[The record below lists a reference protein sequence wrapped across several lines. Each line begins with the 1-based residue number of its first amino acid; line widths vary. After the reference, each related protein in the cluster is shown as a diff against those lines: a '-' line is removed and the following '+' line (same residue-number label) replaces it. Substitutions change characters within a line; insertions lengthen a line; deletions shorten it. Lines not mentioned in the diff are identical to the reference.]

1 MWTIEQILALA
12 PDPSAVKAG
21 QSLSSPRKWS
31 GLGQNERTLWGECQG
46 SGSKPYQVRVDLTEP
61 AFKCTCPSRKFPCKH
76 ALGLF
81 LMLGT
86 KAADAPDTPPSW
98 VTEWLE
104 SRSEKAAKKQDR
116 VEKAASGEGVADP
129 AAQAKR
135 AAERVS
141 KITAGFSD
149 LRTWM
154 EDLVR
159 QGFAQAQSS
168 GSRSWEQMAARMV
181 DAQAPGVARVIRE
194 IGETV
199 GSSEGWH
206 ERLLMQ
212 LGRLYLLLE
221 AFSRLETLPV
231 PLQADVT
238 AQIGIPVREEELQL
252 LPGVVDRWCVLGQQT
267 QEEEKL
273 RVQRSW
279 LRGAQSGQSALV
291 LEFAFG
297 SQPLKSTL
305 VCGTQ
310 FDGEI
315 VFYPSAVPLRGML
328 KSRHGETGEL
338 HPPDGFMSTLG
349 ALEAYGTALSA
360 NPWIG
365 CFPMVLS
372 SVRIVRKGG
381 MLLVD
386 QENRT
391 LPLAPRTGR
400 GWQML
405 ALSGGQPVGIFGEW
419 DGHRL
424 VPLSLWSEG
433 RFHGLA

>member
-1 MWTIEQILALA
+1 
-12 PDPSAVKAG
+12 
-21 QSLSSPRKWS
+21 
-31 GLGQNERTLWGECQG
+31 
-46 SGSKPYQVRVDLTEP
+46 
-61 AFKCTCPSRKFPCKH
+61 
-76 ALGLF
+76 
-81 LMLGT
+81 MLGT
-86 KAADAPDTPPSW
+86 KAADAPGSPPPW

-104 SRSEKAAKKQDR
+104 SRAEKAAKKQER
-116 VEKAASGEGVADP
+116 VEKAASGEGVTDP

-141 KITAGFSD
+141 KIAAGFAD

-168 GSRSWEQMAARMV
+168 GNRSWEQMAARMV
-181 DAQAPGVARVIRE
+181 DAQAPGVARSIRE
-194 IGETV
+194 MGETV
-199 GSSEGWH
+199 SGGEGWH

-212 LGRLYLLLE
+212 LGRLYLLIE
-221 AFSRLETLPV
+221 AFSRLDALPV
-231 PLQADVT
+231 PLQSDVM
-238 AQIGIPVREEELQL
+238 AQIGIPMREEELQL
-252 LPGVVDRWCVLGQQT
+252 LPGVVERWGVVGQQT

-273 RVQRSW
+273 RVQRTW
-279 LRGAQSGQSALV
+279 LRGGKSGQMALV

-305 VCGTQ
+305 VGGTQ
-310 FDGEI
+310 FEGEM
-315 VFYPSAVPLRGML
+315 VFYPSALPLRGMI
-328 KSRHGETGEL
+328 KARHGETREL
-338 HPPDGFMSTLG
+338 DPPEGFRSTQS
-349 ALEAYGTALSA
+349 ALEAYGTALAA

-365 CFPMVLS
+365 RFPMVFS
-372 SVRIVRKGG
+372 GVRIVHKGG

-391 LPLAPRTGR
+391 LPMAPWAGR

-405 ALSGGQPVGIFGEW
+405 ALSGGQPVGVFGEW
-419 DGHRL
+419 DGQRL
-424 VPLSLWSEG
+424 VPLSLWSGG